1 MANETDDE
9 KRARHLRITDP
20 SLWVVRFAPLI
31 KSGGTVLDLA
41 CGNGRHARHM
51 LKNGYRVVMLD
62 RVTEAL
68 ADLENDRSCEI
79 ITADLEGEE
88 PVFEEGGPLAGRTFD
103 GIIVVNYLHRELF
116 DSLIDAVN
124 PGGVF
129 IYKTFA
135 RGNEV
140 YTRPR
145 NPHHLLKSGELLKL
159 VEGKLQVVAYE
170 HGIIEKGPL
179 PGVIQRICAVKPEAE
194 SRRED
199 GEPDPQHVHP
209 QD

>member
-20 SLWVVRFAPLI
+20 SLWIMRFSPLI
-31 KSGGTVLDLA
+31 KSGGSVLDLA
-41 CGNGRHARHM
+41 CGGGRHARHL
-51 LKNGYRVVMLD
+51 LKQGCRVVALD
-62 RVTEAL
+62 RVTDAVN
-68 ADLENDRSCEI
+68 DLKSDQSCEI
-79 ITADLEGEE
+79 ITADLEGDE
-88 PVFEEGGPLAGRTFD
+88 PVFSDGGPLQGRSFD
-103 GIIVVNYLHRELF
+103 AIVVVNYLHRELF
-116 DSLIDAVN
+116 DTLIDALN
-124 PGGVF
+124 PGGIF

-135 RGNEV
+135 RGNEI

-179 PGVIQRICAVKPEAE
+179 PGVIQRICAVKADGPSE
-194 SRRED
+194 RED
-199 GEPDPQHVHP
+199 GEPTPQPVHP
-209 QD
+209 